1 MLWVWVLRGCNKWDY
16 EFNAWKYRL
25 RGDTWNRWSW
35 CSFFIR
41 SIIPFSKSVLKNL
54 EFTKKWSLNL
64 VLGSASISLSP
75 TLAPCFSIVNRL
87 SELFAC
93 KHIKSNSEQHG
104 RMHQL
109 IDINPFP
116 THDWNDWPYL
126 ASQQNVKRINTW
138 HIKWLHKVH

>member
-1 MLWVWVLRGCNKWDY
+1 MLWVWVVRGCNKWDY
-16 EFNAWKYRL
+16 EVNAWKYWL
-25 RGDTWNRWSW
+25 RGDTWNWWSW

-75 TLAPCFSIVNRL
+75 TPAPCCSIVNRL

-93 KHIKSNSEQHG
+93 KHIKSDAEQHWG
-104 RMHQL
+104 MHQL
-109 IDINPFP
+109 IDINPFL
-116 THDWNDWPYL
+116 THDWNHWPYL

-138 HIKWLHKVH
+138 HVKWLHKVH